1 MKQKREWGKMSNKK
15 LIINADDFGY
25 TPAVTQGIIEAH
37 KRGVVTSTTA
47 LPTSPYFLE
56 TMESARISAPT
67 LAIGVHLTLTLNQA
81 KPILPREMVP
91 SLVDEAGYFWHQ
103 SIFEEKVNLEEVY
116 NEWDAQIISF
126 MKSGRRP
133 DHIDSHHNVH
143 GKNKKLL
150 GVALALARKYQLPLR
165 NASRSIETKDYL
177 ELYQDVRTPD
187 EMLYQFYDKAI
198 STETILQLL
207 DMVVCSEGEVFEIN
221 CHPAFIDTILQNQ
234 SGYCMPR
241 IREVEILTSQEVK
254 EAIEE
259 RGILLANYESLAM

>member
-1 MKQKREWGKMSNKK
+1 MNNKK

-56 TMESARISAPT
+56 AMESARISAPT

-116 NEWDAQIISF
+116 NEWDAQI
-126 MKSGRRP
+126 
-133 DHIDSHHNVH
+133 DSHHNVH
-143 GKNKKLL
+143 GKNEKLL

-221 CHPAFIDTILQNQ
+221 CHPAFIDTILQKQ

>member
-1 MKQKREWGKMSNKK
+1 MSNKK

-56 TMESARISAPT
+56 AMESARISAPT

-143 GKNKKLL
+143 GKIKS
-150 GVALALARKYQLPLR
+150 Y
-165 NASRSIETKDYL
+165 
-177 ELYQDVRTPD
+177 
-187 EMLYQFYDKAI
+187 
-198 STETILQLL
+198 
-207 DMVVCSEGEVFEIN
+207 
-221 CHPAFIDTILQNQ
+221 
-234 SGYCMPR
+234 
-241 IREVEILTSQEVK
+241 
-254 EAIEE
+254 
-259 RGILLANYESLAM
+259 